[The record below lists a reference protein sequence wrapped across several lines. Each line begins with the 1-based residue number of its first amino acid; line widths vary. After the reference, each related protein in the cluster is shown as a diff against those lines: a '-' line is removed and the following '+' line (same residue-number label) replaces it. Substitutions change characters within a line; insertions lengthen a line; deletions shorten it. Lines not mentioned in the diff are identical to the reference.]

1 MTPPTRG
8 ALRQR
13 VAVLWLVIS
22 LGPLL
27 LYFLARSYV
36 DSDVVALAISAV
48 VPAVVTVVAAAWR
61 RQARLLSALAV
72 VGVGVALA
80 ATAMT
85 GGSSLPLKLYRP
97 LVTSV
102 VGLVVLLSALLRRPL
117 LVPVLD
123 RLAGRVPMVRLSRRT
138 ATVVTVIIGVS
149 FLGEALATVSLAL
162 TMSTAAFLIA
172 SRLVRI
178 TVFVAGAAVTVWYL
192 RRQAGRPTGAT
203 AENAP
208 AGTRSRTWFGPRRV
222 GLGWGRPQTWQ
233 ARVTV
238 ATVLALIVIA
248 RVVFH
253 FPGR

>member
-8 ALRQR
+8 AVRRR
-13 VAVLWLVIS
+13 VAVLWLATS

-61 RQARLLSALAV
+61 RQVRLLGALAV

-80 ATAMT
+80 ATAVT

-97 LVTSV
+97 LVTGV

-123 RLAGRVPMVRLSRRT
+123 RLAGRLPVIRLSRRT

-149 FLGEALATVSLAL
+149 FLVEALATVSLAL
-162 TMSTAAFLIA
+162 TMSTGAFLIA

-178 TVFVAGAAVTVWYL
+178 AVFVAGAAAAAWYL
-192 RRQAGRPTGAT
+192 RRHAWPPTEAT
-203 AENAP
+203 AANAP
-208 AGTRSRTWFGPRRV
+208 AGTRSRTWFGPRRA

-233 ARVTV
+233 ARVIV
-238 ATVLALIVIA
+238 AAVIALIVVA

-253 FPGR
+253 FPGS